1 MICKSIK
8 SLTHTSYS
16 SVRTRFV
23 SSPLTRK
30 TFLMSLVWC
39 STLPQAYTCYC
50 AFYKMETSI
59 FASEYPT
66 RQFLKSTF
74 LSLCSWTG
82 VWFNGS
88 NCPTQLNNT
97 EMYCEDLAAVCS
109 SVFSHWAL
117 VFNLCSNFATTSDFW
132 NMLFWA
138 FQMLYSLSRMSFSGI
153 FLLVTVL

>member
-109 SVFSHWAL
+109 SDFFPTEPLYLTCALILLLLQISETCYSGPFKCCTPYLECPSLAFFSW
-117 VFNLCSNFATTSDFW
+117 
-132 NMLFWA
+132 
-138 FQMLYSLSRMSFSGI
+138 
-153 FLLVTVL
+153 